1 MKRNSTRIVSFL
13 IAMLMLLLSV
23 FTDPIPTYAASSGT
37 KGDIQWELSTD
48 GTLTI
53 SSSSGQL
60 VDIPASENLGF
71 PKLSVRKIVI
81 DSTIR
86 SIGKGP
92 LQYCNNLESIS
103 IPDSVKAIESK
114 AFYLKPDFTDHI
126 WRCVEI
132 ELISENTVAK
142 EYDWV
147 NDNINIDKNAP
158 LYEVTFERGDN
169 ATLISSTDSLLQ
181 FYYDGEFLGFSKY
194 EVPAGFKVSLVPL
207 ADTLTSYFAVDRWE
221 KTSNDTTTV
230 IDIDNCRPLYGH
242 SSFVSPDVITGDTV
256 YKAYSTGVK
265 KENIIVYYRHA
276 DTNEAFDTDTVSY
289 TWLDKGPIYAK
300 QIKGYTVDR
309 EYQEIWW
316 DPYVYGK
323 AGESGIHMNLA
334 GGNVDTI
341 PGENTSDYMHFCSF
355 YYTPISYPYI
365 VKYIDKETGQSLL
378 DDKLGQADYDSTV
391 TENAPDI
398 SGYTVDDTSKSIV
411 MSDANNT
418 ITFYYSKSEIS
429 YRVEYV
435 DLDGK
440 PLIDDKIVQLDGE
453 DTVIENAVP
462 IYGYTVDDEEK
473 SLNVENNKDNVITFV
488 YSPKDESS
496 DDGKGYFSDHEI
508 ITVEGTIGSVVGE
521 TEIDITDNRVDISI
535 NNKGN
540 KSAKLTSEVL
550 LTVPVSEVDDP
561 DNIALYS
568 PEVVTIKDDGT
579 YEIKESAIPLDTI
592 WEQEGDNYIFTLLIC
607 KDWILN
613 GNSELEEYET
623 ENATELQ
630 SEISDSKQISFYVV
644 DKTNTLND
652 ITLNVHSVLNQ
663 YRNDGGFYD
672 EWISEDQIVN
682 IPNTTF
688 AIEMFKYNYYSDIS
702 ETEGYMVSGFS
713 DTAVER
719 YGNDLPTD
727 IVIPDT
733 YDDGEHGVLPVIGVE
748 SGAFANSSII
758 KVQLPDTACQLSGAF
773 QDCTS
778 LKEVNILEG
787 VTSLSTTFENCTS
800 LETVEI
806 PNTVINMGR
815 TFQGC
820 TSLKEVSIP
829 DGVSFIEYTFDGC
842 SSLERVNVPATVDGM
857 YYTFQN
863 CTSLKEV
870 NLSEGIS
877 DVSFGFQNC
886 TSLENI
892 EIPNTVTDMRGAFE
906 NCISLKEVS
915 IPEGVESIQ
924 NTFNGCSS
932 LESIVIPETVSNINY
947 AFRNCTSLKEVNIPE
962 GVKNLWSTFSGC
974 SSLEEIILPEGIKS
988 LSSTFYGCTSLESI
1002 EIPNTVTDMKNT
1014 FRDCTSLK
1022 EVNIPEG
1029 VTSLVDTF
1037 KSCTSLENIEIPN
1050 TVINM
1055 AYTFTG
1061 CKALIDITI
1070 DNTEG
1075 SISGS
1080 PWGAPND
1087 DLVITYLR

>member
-13 IAMLMLLLSV
+13 IAILMLLLSV
-23 FTDPIPTYAASSGT
+23 FANPIPTYAASSGT
-37 KGDIQWELSTD
+37 KGDVQWELSND

-158 LYEVTFERGDN
+158 LYEVSFERGDN

-265 KENIIVYYRHA
+265 KENIIVYYRYA

-508 ITVEGTIGSVVGE
+508 ITVEGTIGSVEGE
-521 TEIDITDNRVDISI
+521 TEINITDNRVDISI

-540 KSAKLTSEVL
+540 KSAKLTSKAI
-550 LTVPVSEVDDP
+550 LTAPVSEIDDP

-568 PEVVTIKDDGT
+568 PEDVTVKDDGT
-579 YEIKESAIPLDTI
+579 YEIEESAMPLETT
-592 WEQEGDNYIFTLLIC
+592 WKQEGDNYIFTLPIC
-607 KDWILN
+607 EDWILN
-613 GNSELEEYET
+613 GNSDLEEYET
-623 ENATELQ
+623 ENVDEIQ

-644 DKTNTLND
+644 DKSNTLDN
-652 ITLNVHSVLNQ
+652 INLKVYSVLKQ

-672 EWISEDQIVN
+672 EWISEEQSVN

-688 AIEMFKYNYYSDIS
+688 TIEMFKYNYSDIS
-702 ETEGYMVSGFS
+702 GTKGYMVSGFS
-713 DTAVER
+713 DEAIER

-733 YDDGEHGVLPVIGVE
+733 YDDGEHGVLPVIGVA
-748 SGAFANSSII
+748 SWAFNRTNIR
-758 KVQLPDTACQLSGAF
+758 KVQLPDTACNLDGAF
-773 QDCTS
+773 QYCTL
-778 LKEVNILEG
+778 LKEVNIPEG
-787 VTSLSTTFENCTS
+787 VTSL
-800 LETVEI
+800 
-806 PNTVINMGR
+806 
-815 TFQGC
+815 
-820 TSLKEVSIP
+820 
-829 DGVSFIEYTFDGC
+829 Y
-842 SSLERVNVPATVDGM
+842 
-857 YYTFQN
+857 
-863 CTSLKEV
+863 
-870 NLSEGIS
+870 
-877 DVSFGFQNC
+877 
-886 TSLENI
+886 
-892 EIPNTVTDMRGAFE
+892 
-906 NCISLKEVS
+906 
-915 IPEGVESIQ
+915 

-932 LESIVIPETVSNINY
+932 LET
-947 AFRNCTSLKEVNIPE
+947 
-962 GVKNLWSTFSGC
+962 
-974 SSLEEIILPEGIKS
+974 
-988 LSSTFYGCTSLESI
+988 I
-1002 EIPNTVTDMKNT
+1002 EIPNTVTNMDYT
-1014 FRDCTSLK
+1014 FRSCTSLK

-1029 VTSLVDTF
+1029 VTSLDSTF
-1037 KSCTSLENIEIPN
+1037 DGCSSLETIEIPN
-1050 TVINM
+1050 TVTNM
-1055 AYTFTG
+1055 DFTFQSCTSLKEVNIPEGVTSLGFTFNG
-1061 CKALIDITI
+1061 CSSLETIEIPNTVTSMIATFMSCTSLIDITI

-1080 PWGAPND
+1080 PWYAPND